1 LRGLHQWRGPSRPEW
16 SWWLRGVPRR
26 PSLVPHPRRQEQH
39 VSASI
44 WIHPGRMGG
53 QPCLMYTRLPVGHA
67 ARHIAAGY
75 DLEQYRDWY
84 PNGLTDRDILA
95 AVAWWVLND
104 RSRRR
109 EDRKLR
115 K

>member
-1 LRGLHQWRGPSRPEW
+1 M
-16 SWWLRGVPRR
+16 
-26 PSLVPHPRRQEQH
+26 
-39 VSASI
+39 SAPI

-53 QPCLMYTRLPVGHA
+53 QPCLMRTRLPVDHA

-109 EDRKLR
+109 ECSRIRKAWRDWAAETWERCWDSGYEPTMPPSIDDRSSNT
-115 K
+115 